1 MMEKGLKWRDIF
13 LALLGT
19 ILSFADPIT
28 DILTLVEFSRADHKK
43 WFTVGLVFIV
53 FPCSLYFLVHCTL
66 NLYKNSFS
74 IKLILTRAFLF
85 GFYPFCPAL
94 VKLKMLISD
103 LKKPWRSNEI
113 QHFDNE
119 TSGEEEDD
127 IHVRR
132 DDSRYFLLF
141 ETAFESAP
149 QFIIQLYVMAV
160 QQESVMIVQIISL
173 PVSFLSLARA
183 SVVADEVFHY
193 DDRTN
198 DGLNM
203 KNRLLHFATH
213 LLLLS
218 SRLFAAA
225 LVTASY
231 NTGLWAFFFFAF
243 YYIPLLICDLVWLLG
258 RDCEGEIHLKSL
270 VYVFLFHWLRDD
282 TSLRILRVSA
292 QNRNKDVRRM
302 MLLSNVLFVIENIS
316 MILLFYFSPFPHT
329 WYSLPVTIY
338 VCLVTVL
345 GAVMRLTHFYFF
357 TKESDD

>member
-1 MMEKGLKWRDIF
+1 MVHCGACIHCFSMFPLFPSSLHTQFIQKLVQYQTDSHASVPFWF
-13 LALLGT
+13 LS
-19 ILSFADPIT
+19 ILS
-28 DILTLVEFSRADHKK
+28 
-43 WFTVGLVFIV
+43 
-53 FPCSLYFLVHCTL
+53 
-66 NLYKNSFS
+66 SFGE
-74 IKLILTRAFLF
+74 T
-85 GFYPFCPAL
+85 
-94 VKLKMLISD
+94 KMLISD

-198 DGLNM
+198 DGLNI

-231 NTGLWAFFFFAF
+231 NTGLWVFFIFAF
-243 YYIPLLICDLVWLLG
+243 
-258 RDCEGEIHLKSL
+258 SL
-270 VYVFLFHWLRDD
+270 
-282 TSLRILRVSA
+282 
-292 QNRNKDVRRM
+292 
-302 MLLSNVLFVIENIS
+302 
-316 MILLFYFSPFPHT
+316 
-329 WYSLPVTIY
+329 
-338 VCLVTVL
+338 
-345 GAVMRLTHFYFF
+345 
-357 TKESDD
+357 